1 LLLRMAVGEGD
12 AQFGTRFLQLAANS
26 VTLAALTS
34 ALLVVLALLMAYNAR
49 LHPGIFSV
57 NLNRVAALGYAV
69 PGLVIAVGTL
79 IPLAQLDNTLD
90 AWMRASFGV
99 STGLLL
105 TGSIAAL
112 VVAYVVRFFSIGL
125 QTVDASL
132 EKVRPSMDDAARSLG
147 CGPVESLLRIHV
159 PIMARG
165 LFTAALLIFVEV
177 MKELPATLVMR
188 PFNFD
193 TLATQVYILAHDE
206 RLSEA
211 STAALAIVAVGIIPL
226 IAISRNIARARRV
239 TGAELVPRAP
249 AAEAAAR

>member
-1 LLLRMAVGEGD
+1 M
-12 AQFGTRFLQLAANS
+12 
-26 VTLAALTS
+26 
-34 ALLVVLALLMAYNAR
+34 
-49 LHPGIFSV
+49 
-57 NLNRVAALGYAV
+57 
-69 PGLVIAVGTL
+69 
-79 IPLAQLDNTLD
+79 
-90 AWMRASFGV
+90 
-99 STGLLL
+99 LL

-147 CGPVESLLRIHV
+147 CGPAESLLRIHV

-211 STAALAIVAVGIIPL
+211 CTAALAIVAVGIIPL

-249 AAEAAAR
+249 AAEATAR